1 MFEHIMKV
9 FDQVYSYLKDNYELT
24 IVFLVVLG
32 LLIITI
38 ETSFWTA
45 ISIFLL
51 IWLNNLGSK
60 IK

>member
-9 FDQVYSYLKDNYELT
+9 FEQIYNYLKDNYELT
-24 IVFLVVLG
+24 IVFLVILG

-51 IWLNNLGSK
+51 IWLNNLGQK